1 MKDHQKVKFAILI
14 AVCLILVGVF
24 YTQVNLTNRELDK
37 VGKFV
42 LMTNSQK
49 GEVAGEEVIVSPMIV
64 NLVISN
70 GQKKDS
76 YFVTVD
82 KEATALSV
90 LEKAAQENGIMLINT
105 KSSAGTMVQSIQG
118 VKNGT
123 DNQYW
128 LYYVNGEMPM
138 VSVDQQTV
146 KTGDKIEFRFEKS
159 QF

>member
-14 AVCLILVGVF
+14 AVCLVLVGVF
-24 YTQVNLTNRELDK
+24 YTQVNMTNRELDR

-42 LMTNSQK
+42 LVSQPQK
-49 GEVAGEEVIVSPMIV
+49 GEVAGEETTAVPKII

-70 GQKKDS
+70 GQKEES
-76 YFVTVD
+76 YFVTID
-82 KEATALSV
+82 KKATAFSV

-105 KSSAGTMVQSIQG
+105 KSSAGTMVQSIQE

-128 LYYVNGEMPM
+128 MYYVNGEMPM

-146 KTGDKIEFRFEKS
+146 KAGDKIEFRFEKS